1 MANRHRAHLV
11 DVKSGG
17 EKGFEAHCMTAGR
30 VGRTR
35 CAWFSKIQQESFHE
49 DPILMLRPENE
60 QELTKWEAGV
70 GGLVERLLRE
80 EGPMCAKTPW

>member
-1 MANRHRAHLV
+1 M
-11 DVKSGG
+11 
-17 EKGFEAHCMTAGR
+17 
-30 VGRTR
+30 
-35 CAWFSKIQQESFHE
+35 QQESFHE

-80 EGPMCAKTPW
+80 EGPMCVCKDSMVEKGK